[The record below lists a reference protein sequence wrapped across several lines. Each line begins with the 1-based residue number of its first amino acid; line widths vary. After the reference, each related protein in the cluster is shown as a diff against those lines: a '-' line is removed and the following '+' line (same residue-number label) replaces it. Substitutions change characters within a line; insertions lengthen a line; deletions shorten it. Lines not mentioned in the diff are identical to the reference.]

1 MDNTQSNVDKDFESI
16 DDAMRKIWGPTWG
29 KYRNINGKD
38 DFQKRTAPD
47 MDKGQASKELQSEI
61 AALKNSL
68 NDIFVLLQ
76 STNEKI
82 TKVSEALAKT
92 PLWGDGKTNS
102 NSTNSVNNQRRTES
116 SSSSSGESS
125 GSSDESSGE
134 SDGSSKDDSGGN
146 SRKRRRKRR
155 RSRQINRK
163 NNGTVNSNNQT
174 EAHLQD
180 LNKKIKDM
188 EKQIQS
194 LKERPHVADLQGETS
209 YEQQLQERKK
219 NNLVVFG
226 LQEDERDDISQLRAL
241 FSNLG
246 ADINVEN
253 VQFFRTGRSLE
264 KCRPLIV
271 KLRNQEEKAEILF
284 KAKRLKNNQNW
295 EGVSITHDLAK
306 QQCQTEMIVELEL
319 KRKAEEK
326 NCQLSENEKF
336 EKIWKVVGGRGTRR
350 LVLINKGTPAEN

>member
-1 MDNTQSNVDKDFESI
+1 MDNTQSKIDTDFQSI

-29 KYRNINGKD
+29 KYRNMNGKD
-38 DFQKRTAPD
+38 DFQRKTAPD
-47 MDKGQASKELQSEI
+47 MNKGQASKELQSEI
-61 AALKNSL
+61 AALKKSL
-68 NDIFVLLQ
+68 NDIFVSLQ
-76 STNEKI
+76 SANEKI
-82 TKVSEALAKT
+82 TKVSEALAKSS
-92 PLWGDGKTNS
+92 LWEDSKTNS
-102 NSTNSVNNQRRTES
+102 NNTNSVNNQQPLES

-134 SDGSSKDDSGGN
+134 SDGSSNDDSGSN
-146 SRKRRRKRR
+146 NRKRRRR

-163 NNGTVNSNNQT
+163 NNGTVNSNKQSD
-174 EAHLQD
+174 ARIQD

-188 EKQIQS
+188 EKQIQT
-194 LKERPHVADLQGETS
+194 LKERPHVVDLQGETS

-226 LQEDERDDISQLRAL
+226 LQEDQRDDISQLRAL

-246 ADINVEN
+246 ANVN
-253 VQFFRTGRSLE
+253 VDNIQFFRTGRSLE

-295 EGVSITHDLAK
+295 QGVSITHDLTK
-306 QQCQTEMIVELEL
+306 QQCQKEKIVELEL
-319 KRKAEEK
+319 KRKAEEM
-326 NCQLSENEKF
+326 NCQLLGNEKF
-336 EKIWKVVGGRGTRR
+336 EKFWKVVGGRGTRR
-350 LVLINKGTPAEN
+350 LVLRNKGTPVEN